1 MIMSWKRS
9 ICFFSIFSFIFSSN
23 TAAQVNAVNPILKNV
38 QSYKI
43 YYGEANE
50 QVIERLSKYD
60 MVIIEPYAFT
70 REQVQ
75 QLKKSGTVV
84 LGYVSVLEL
93 EDWHKS
99 QVMESDYYY
108 RDGEKMR
115 IEQWDTYIMNL
126 ADSHY
131 RSIIIN
137 KVKQQI
143 IEKGIDGVFLDTAG
157 DIDDYFY
164 DQAAVQEK
172 FRLAYVNLLKEIK
185 SVDSNLLLVQNW
197 GFETIKSATLNFIHG
212 VLWEDFNKRVITE
225 DQWSQNWMRYF
236 KQQSNKIVTF
246 TVTPDDISKKYSTV
260 NGFIS
265 TINPNDIY
273 DH

>member
-1 MIMSWKRS
+1 MSWKRS

-23 TAAQVNAVNPILKNV
+23 TAAQVNAVNPVLKNV
-38 QSYKI
+38 KSYKI

-50 QVIERLSKYD
+50 QVIKRLSKYD

-93 EDWHKS
+93 EVWHKS

-108 RDGEKMR
+108 RDSEKMK
-115 IEQWDTYIMNL
+115 IEKWDTYIMNL
-126 ADSHY
+126 ADNHY

-143 IEKGIDGVFLDTAG
+143 VGKGIDGVFLDTVG

-164 DQAAVQEK
+164 DQAALQEK

-197 GFETIKSATLNFIHG
+197 GFETIKSAALNFIHG
-212 VLWEDFNKRVITE
+212 VLWEDFNKQVIAE
-225 DQWSQNWMRYF
+225 DQWSQGWMRYF
-236 KQQSNKIVTF
+236 KKQGNKIVTF
-246 TVTPDDISKKYSTV
+246 TVTPDDISKKYSTI
-260 NGFIS
+260 NGFIP

-273 DH
+273 NN

>member
-1 MIMSWKRS
+1 MVLKRS
-9 ICFFSIFSFIFSSN
+9 ICFLTIFSFIFSAS
-23 TAAQVNAVNPILKNV
+23 TSAQANVVNPILKNV

-70 REQVQ
+70 KEQIQ

-93 EDWHKS
+93 EAWHKS
-99 QVMESDYYY
+99 QVVESDYYY
-108 RDGEKMR
+108 RDGKKMK

-126 ADSHY
+126 ADDHY
-131 RSIIIN
+131 RSIVVN

-143 IEKGIDGVFLDTAG
+143 IGKGIDGVFLDTAG

-164 DQAAVQEK
+164 DQPATQEK
-172 FRLAYVNLLKEIK
+172 FRGAYVNLLKEIK
-185 SVDSNLLLVQNW
+185 SLDSNLFLIQNW
-197 GFETIKSATLNFIHG
+197 GFETIKSISLNFIHG
-212 VLWEDFNKRVITE
+212 VLWEDFNKQVIAKDE
-225 DQWSQNWMRYF
+225 WSQNWMRYF
-236 KQQSNKIVTF
+236 KQQSNKVVTF
-246 TVTPDDISKKYSTV
+246 TVTPDNISKKYASI
-260 NGFIS
+260 NGFVA
-265 TINPNDIY
+265 TMNPNDIY
-273 DH
+273 DK

>member
-1 MIMSWKRS
+1 MILKRPM
-9 ICFFSIFSFIFSSN
+9 CFLAIFSFIFASS
-23 TAAQVNAVNPILKNV
+23 TSAQANVVNPVLKNV

-70 REQVQ
+70 KEQIQ

-93 EDWHKS
+93 EAWHKP
-99 QVMESDYYY
+99 QIVEKDYYY
-108 RDGEKMR
+108 RDGKKMK

-126 ADSHY
+126 ADEHY
-131 RSIIIN
+131 QGIVVN

-143 IEKGIDGVFLDTAG
+143 LGKVIDGVFLDTVG

-164 DQAAVQEK
+164 DQPAIQEQIQ
-172 FRLAYVNLLKEIK
+172 LAYVNLLKEIK
-185 SVDSNLLLVQNW
+185 SLDSNLFLIQNW
-197 GFETIKSATLNFIHG
+197 GFETIKSTSLNFIHG
-212 VLWEDFNKRVITE
+212 VLWEDFNKQVIVKDE
-225 DQWSQNWMRYF
+225 WSQKWMRYF

-246 TVTPDDISKKYSTV
+246 TVTPDKVSKKYSSV
-260 NGFIS
+260 NGLIP
-265 TINPNDIY
+265 TMNRNDIY
-273 DH
+273 DK